1 MFHLKIFLTA
11 FYFYLS
17 IKQYKKFPYTTKLL
31 MEVFMKKGLSILV
44 LFILVAATSIAE
56 AGVARQNA
64 GCGVGTMIFGDK
76 DSLLFEMLATTTNGC
91 FGNQTFGMSSGT
103 LGCAPMKGVVSN
115 EKINLYVADNMDNL
129 AKDIAKGNGEYLETL
144 ALLMNVSENE
154 KQVFFTKLQANFNN
168 IYTSSDV
175 KSTEVVKNIEVV
187 LQNS

>member
-1 MFHLKIFLTA
+1 MTA

-17 IKQYKKFPYTTKLL
+17 IKQYKKFPYTTILL

-56 AGVARQNA
+56 AGVAKQNA

-76 DSLLFEMLATTTNGC
+76 DSLVFELFAATTNGC

-129 AKDIAKGNGEYLETL
+129 AKDMAKGNGEYLETL

>member
-1 MFHLKIFLTA
+1 
-11 FYFYLS
+11 
-17 IKQYKKFPYTTKLL
+17 
-31 MEVFMKKGLSILV
+31 
-44 LFILVAATSIAE
+44 
-56 AGVARQNA
+56 
-64 GCGVGTMIFGDK
+64 
-76 DSLLFEMLATTTNGC
+76 
-91 FGNQTFGMSSGT
+91 
-103 LGCAPMKGVVSN
+103 MKGVVSN
-115 EKINLYVADNMDNL
+115 EKINLYVADNMNNL